1 MDLPGRVRFLI
12 NKSGPAQGRSRVQID
27 AVLSTNESTRVGV
40 CSVYVHATAG
50 SLDLQALRISLEE
63 SKSFACARAA
73 FLENIS
79 AAAATHRRELKKFVE
94 SQRTGGPAAGQREI
108 AEHKSAAIMAT
119 AAASSSSSSSSSSS
133 DDDEEEDAGCKGAAM
148 GVEELCAALAEKEA
162 VIESLTQALATR
174 TAERDQAAS
183 SLLSASDLPASSS
196 ASSSESTSS
205 LSSSKASSLVT
216 SSSSTD
222 VAELRAHIVSLT
234 AERDQAS
241 ARAETLDELVPPLE
255 EMRREMKGLMLEAQS
270 AMLEA
275 GLPKRQKRDDDIPY
289 YYGANSWQNQADV
302 PWNEAEKRALTP
314 AEGIQ
319 ILTAQRDEV
328 TRKRKAGN

>member
-1 MDLPGRVRFLI
+1 MDRTRPYTLR
-12 NKSGPAQGRSRVQID
+12 SGGDGDSSD
-27 AVLSTNESTRVGV
+27 
-40 CSVYVHATAG
+40 
-50 SLDLQALRISLEE
+50 
-63 SKSFACARAA
+63 
-73 FLENIS
+73 
-79 AAAATHRRELKKFVE
+79 
-94 SQRTGGPAAGQREI
+94 
-108 AEHKSAAIMAT
+108 
-119 AAASSSSSSSSSSS
+119 SSSGSS

-148 GVEELCAALAEKEA
+148 GVEELRAALAEKEA

-216 SSSSTD
+216 SSSRRHVKACEVRWAKYREKEANRSRALRGTPSHKIKAARLQDVVLPDEGLQDEALFNDDTDGTD

-234 AERDQAS
+234 AERDKAI

>member
-1 MDLPGRVRFLI
+1 MHIKRLMTEGLSRRHVKACEVRWA
-12 NKSGPAQGRSRVQID
+12 KYR
-27 AVLSTNESTRVGV
+27 
-40 CSVYVHATAG
+40 
-50 SLDLQALRISLEE
+50 
-63 SKSFACARAA
+63 
-73 FLENIS
+73 
-79 AAAATHRRELKKFVE
+79 
-94 SQRTGGPAAGQREI
+94 
-108 AEHKSAAIMAT
+108 
-119 AAASSSSSSSSSSS
+119 
-133 DDDEEEDAGCKGAAM
+133 
-148 GVEELCAALAEKEA
+148 EKEA
-162 VIESLTQALATR
+162 NRSRALRGTPSHKIK
-174 TAERDQAAS
+174 AAR
-183 SLLSASDLPASSS
+183 LQEDVVLPDEGLQDEALFNDD
-196 ASSSESTSS
+196 TDG
-205 LSSSKASSLVT
+205 
-216 SSSSTD
+216 TD

-234 AERDQAS
+234 AERDKAI